1 MMPSEIRS
9 NHTNISTAKTKESA
23 MFNKNKKQTEIL
35 PARRLPKEE
44 LGIVGNKNSEV
55 TEGNQEE
62 NRQSRSDMQ
71 SEGGR
76 I

>member
-1 MMPSEIRS
+1 
-9 NHTNISTAKTKESA
+9 

-55 TEGNQEE
+55 TEGNQKE